1 MTTNIEGAAKLDPQT
16 DVVVPGRGPA
26 GGSIEMGWRRH
37 LWTPHPIGIWQ
48 AAARPRIPGPS
59 TSKAEVSARDTDEL
73 IVDPPKHWAAVSA

>member
-1 MTTNIEGAAKLDPQT
+1 
-16 DVVVPGRGPA
+16 
-26 GGSIEMGWRRH
+26 MGWRRH

-73 IVDPPKHWAAVSA
+73 IVDPPKLWAAVSA